1 MFDEANSSQQI
12 GTIMKKIFLA
22 ISIITTLAACQKNGE
37 DKQKVMIDEVMAIH
51 DEVMPKMDDIM
62 TLKSSLDSAIK
73 VSPDS
78 VKAKQL
84 YSALDSADNQM
95 MDWMQA
101 YNPDQV
107 KGKSEEEVTK
117 YYADEKA
124 KISSVKELTNK
135 SIEEAKGFL
144 GK

>member
-1 MFDEANSSQQI
+1 
-12 GTIMKKIFLA
+12 MKKIFLT
-22 ISIITTLAACQKNGE
+22 ISIIASLTACQKNAE

-51 DEVMPKMDDIM
+51 DEVMPKMDDLM
-62 TLKSSLDSAIK
+62 TLKGSLDSAIK

-78 VKAKQL
+78 AKAKQL
-84 YSALDSADNQM
+84 YAALDSADNQM

-107 KGKSEEEVTK
+107 KGKSEEEVSK
-117 YYADEKA
+117 YYAEEKT

-135 SIEEAKGFL
+135 SIEDAKGFL

>member
-1 MFDEANSSQQI
+1 
-12 GTIMKKIFLA
+12 MKKIFASMLIFA
-22 ISIITTLAACQKNGE
+22 TVAACNKSE

>member
-1 MFDEANSSQQI
+1 
-12 GTIMKKIFLA
+12 MKKIFA
-22 ISIITTLAACQKNGE
+22 SILIFATVTACNKSE

>member
-1 MFDEANSSQQI
+1 
-12 GTIMKKIFLA
+12 MKKIFLT
-22 ISIITTLAACQKNGE
+22 ISIIASLTACQKNAE

-51 DEVMPKMDDIM
+51 DEVMPKMDDLM
-62 TLKSSLDSAIK
+62 TLKGSLDSAIK

-78 VKAKQL
+78 AKAKQL
-84 YSALDSADNQM
+84 YAALDSADNQM

-107 KGKSEEEVTK
+107 KGKSDEEVSK
-117 YYADEKA
+117 YYAEEKT

-135 SIEEAKGFL
+135 SIEDAKGFL

>member
-1 MFDEANSSQQI
+1 ML
-12 GTIMKKIFLA
+12 IFA
-22 ISIITTLAACQKNGE
+22 TVTACNKSE

>member
-1 MFDEANSSQQI
+1 MD
-12 GTIMKKIFLA
+12 TINNNMKKIFA
-22 ISIITTLAACQKNGE
+22 SILIFATVTACNKSE

-78 VKAKQL
+78 VKAKEL

>member
-1 MFDEANSSQQI
+1 ML
-12 GTIMKKIFLA
+12 IFA
-22 ISIITTLAACQKNGE
+22 TVAACNKSE

-78 VKAKQL
+78 VKAKEL

>member
-1 MFDEANSSQQI
+1 
-12 GTIMKKIFLA
+12 MKKTFLT
-22 ISIITTLAACQKNGE
+22 ISIIASLMACQKNAE

-62 TLKSSLDSAIK
+62 TLKGSLDSAIK

-84 YSALDSADNQM
+84 YVALDSADNQM

-117 YYADEKA
+117 YYAEEKA
-124 KISSVKELTNK
+124 KIASVKELTNK

>member
-1 MFDEANSSQQI
+1 MYN
-12 GTIMKKIFLA
+12 MKKIFLT
-22 ISIITTLAACQKNGE
+22 ISIIASLTACQKNAE

-51 DEVMPKMDDIM
+51 DEVMPKMDDLM
-62 TLKSSLDSAIK
+62 TLKGSLDSAIK

-78 VKAKQL
+78 AKAKQL
-84 YSALDSADNQM
+84 YAALDSADNQM

-107 KGKSEEEVTK
+107 KGKSDEEVSK
-117 YYADEKA
+117 YYAEEKT

-135 SIEEAKGFL
+135 SIEDAKGFL